1 MKLNLS
7 KLAAI
12 LEQVLNLAYWLI
24 DNLHGK
30 KQETNNAEK
39 PQTAAPQPAA

>member
-24 DNLHGK
+24 DNLHSK
-30 KQETNNAEK
+30 KQETNNAETSQ
-39 PQTAAPQPAA
+39 PTAPQPAA